1 MSYLK
6 DINILGYI
14 DTKGDIA
21 KVSKIAFTNQVV
33 KNILNNRSGDSRFS
47 DDKFIYNIDTY
58 KFSND
63 YSKNIITNAQ
73 LVARIKNKLRQVV
86 DFSLKPTQ
94 STKTVTFDV
103 SYTISD
109 PLSKNLQS
117 STFKFTIDK

>member
-6 DINILGYI
+6 DINIFGYI
-14 DTKGDIA
+14 DAKGDIA
-21 KVSKIAFTNQVV
+21 KVSKIAFTNQAV
-33 KNILNNRSGDSRFS
+33 KNILNNRSGDSRLS

-63 YSKNIITNAQ
+63 YSKNIITNTQ

>member
-6 DINILGYI
+6 DINIFGYI
-14 DTKGDIA
+14 DAKGDIA
-21 KVSKIAFTNQVV
+21 KVSKIAFTNQAV
-33 KNILNNRSGDSRFS
+33 KNILNNRSGDSRLS

>member
-6 DINILGYI
+6 DINIFGYI

-21 KVSKIAFTNQVV
+21 KVSKIAFTNQAV
-33 KNILNNRSGDSRFS
+33 KNILNNRSGDSRLS

-63 YSKNIITNAQ
+63 YSKNIITNTQ